1 MFYRFSALAPVPA
14 LVDIARN
21 FVADLALATGQ
32 DLPAWLPTLS
42 SPPEGWL
49 IGQPD
54 IDQAP
59 TRIALHRN
67 SSSLSWDGCEIVN
80 LFAFTGSLP
89 HEFVHANVVCTLQAI
104 EADNI
109 AIEPLSLPSSPG
121 YDVSAALAVGNFA
134 MNKRRVRGRYSAYL
148 VQEAGDIGIRG
159 QIRRGALVE
168 HHTFVTAEADHRV
181 HLELVGM
188 VRDLSEALQSALA

>member
-1 MFYRFSALAPVPA
+1 MA
-14 LVDIARN
+14 
-21 FVADLALATGQ
+21 
-32 DLPAWLPTLS
+32 
-42 SPPEGWL
+42 
-49 IGQPD
+49 
-54 IDQAP
+54 
-59 TRIALHRN
+59 
-67 SSSLSWDGCEIVN
+67 
-80 LFAFTGSLP
+80 
-89 HEFVHANVVCTLQAI
+89 CTLQAI